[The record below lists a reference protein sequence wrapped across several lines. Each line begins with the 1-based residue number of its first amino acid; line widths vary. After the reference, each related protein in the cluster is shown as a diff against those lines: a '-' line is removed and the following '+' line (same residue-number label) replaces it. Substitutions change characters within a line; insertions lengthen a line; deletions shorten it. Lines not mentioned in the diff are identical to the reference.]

1 MDHDGILHKRGHSR
15 VMSKKIKVAVIG
27 AKGFPARGGAARSN
41 EEIYRRLI
49 DKCDVTVYAMSTHAH
64 QKDYHG
70 IKQIIIKV
78 PKHHW
83 VFVAWYLFSSAI
95 HALFF
100 GKYDVVHVN
109 HGSSGFIAFF
119 LTIRYPVILNIRGL
133 TRGETVDYKWNKFQ
147 RWLINMITS
156 AGVRRAQSIV
166 TVEKSSVDLL
176 TQLGGRRVSYIPN
189 GVELTS
195 FKLPEVDPERSYDI
209 VFAAARIIPL
219 KGLHDLINALN
230 EMAFKGS
237 VLIIG
242 DLDQLASYKRVIQ
255 DLCSSLDCI
264 FTGQIADKVELFKL
278 IRSSK
283 VFVFPSHSEGM
294 SNMLLEVSSLRVPI
308 IASDIIQNRDVFSDN
323 EVLFFKCGIVSD
335 LSSKIKWALVNSDAM
350 RGRADL
356 ALQRVLTD
364 YNWDNIAK
372 EYYRELVK
380 LQSSDNQ

>member
-41 EEIYRRLI
+41 EEIYKRLV
-49 DKCDVTVYAMSTHAH
+49 DRCDVTVYAMSTHAH

-70 IKQIIIKV
+70 IKQIIIRV

-109 HGSSGFIAFF
+109 HRSSGFIVPFMGS
-119 LTIRYPVILNIRGL
+119 RYPVLLNIHGF
-133 TRGETVDYKWNKFQ
+133 TRGGTVDNKWNKLQ
-147 RWLINMITS
+147 RWLINMVTS

-255 DLCSSLDCI
+255 DLCFNLDCV
-264 FTGQIADKVELFKL
+264 FTGQIADKHELFRL

-294 SNMLLEVSSLRVPI
+294 SNMLLEVAALKVPI
-308 IASDIIQNRDVFSDN
+308 IASDIVQNTDVFSEDQIT
-323 EVLFFKCGIVSD
+323 FFKCRD
-335 LSSKIKWALVNSDAM
+335 TC
-350 RGRADL
+350 DL
-356 ALQRVLTD
+356 AEKIITVIRAYENAKCKANSAYERVINE
-364 YNWDNIAK
+364 YSWDDIAYS
-372 EYYRELVK
+372 YYQVVNTLAK
-380 LQSSDNQ
+380 INA

>member
-1 MDHDGILHKRGHSR
+1 MFQTKL
-15 VMSKKIKVAVIG
+15 KVAIIG

-41 EEIYRRLI
+41 EEIYCRLV
-49 DKCDVTVYAMSTHAH
+49 DKCDVTVYAMSTHAN
-64 QKDYHG
+64 QKEYHG

-83 VFVAWYLFSSAI
+83 LFVVWSLLAAAVHAVLF
-95 HALFF
+95 
-100 GKYDVVHVN
+100 GNYDVVHVN
-109 HGSSGFIAFF
+109 HLSSGFIVP
-119 LTIRYPVILNIRGL
+119 LLRIK
-133 TRGETVDYKWNKFQ
+133 YKVLLSVHGMGYDLDDKWSFFQ
-147 RWLINMITS
+147 RKLILSYKQIGLISSNVVT
-156 AGVRRAQSIV
+156 
-166 TVEKSSVDLL
+166 TVEKSSVQVLQNC
-176 TQLGGRRVSYIPN
+176 TQRPVAYIPN
-189 GVELTS
+189 GVTVNSLDIVNQESESIDT
-195 FKLPEVDPERSYDI
+195 RGAI
-209 VFAAARIIPL
+209 VFAAARIIRL
-219 KGLHDLINALN
+219 KGLHDLLAALRRI
-230 EMAFKGS
+230 EYDGKII
-237 VLIIG
+237 IIG
-242 DLDQLASYKRVIQ
+242 DLDQVDDYKSEIIR
-255 DLCSSLDCI
+255 LSKGLNCE
-264 FTGQIADKVELFKL
+264 FTGLISDKDELFETIGNAQL
-278 IRSSK
+278 
-283 VFVFPSHSEGM
+283 FVFPSYTEGM

>member
-83 VFVAWYLFSSAI
+83 IFVAWYLFSSAI

-109 HGSSGFIAFF
+109 HRSSGFIAFF
-119 LTIRYPVILNIRGL
+119 LTIRYPVILNIHGF

-156 AGVRRAQSIV
+156 AGVRWAQSIV

-176 TQLGGRRVSYIPN
+176 TRLGGRRVSYIPN
-189 GVELTS
+189 GVDLTTLKPS
-195 FKLPEVDPERSYDI
+195 EEDPDICYDL

-219 KGLHDLINALN
+219 KGLHDLLNALN
-230 EMAFKGS
+230 EIAFKGR

-242 DLDQLASYKRVIQ
+242 DLEQKASYKRVIQ

-294 SNMLLEVSSLRVPI
+294 SNMLLEVAALKVPI
-308 IASDIIQNRDVFSDN
+308 IASDIVQNTDVFSEDQ
-323 EVLFFKCGIVSD
+323 VTFFKCRDVSNLAEKISIV
-335 LSSKIKWALVNSDAM
+335 LSTYENSLKKAEAAYIRIVNEYKWDDIALSYYQEIERM
-350 RGRADL
+350 L
-356 ALQRVLTD
+356 A
-364 YNWDNIAK
+364 
-372 EYYRELVK
+372 
-380 LQSSDNQ
+380 